1 MIRPGP
7 SASGRFGTIGT
18 MASRRFAPV
27 AESDQARVIS
37 TLVSAF
43 IEDPVERWLFP
54 EPLAYLTHFP
64 TFAAAF
70 SGEAF
75 ARRTVWM
82 LEEFAAVAVWFPPGV
97 EPAAEAIVAVL
108 SASVSPEQHADT
120 FAVLEQMDAAH
131 PSFPHWYLPWLGVDA
146 PRRATGLGGQLLK
159 RCLAVVDDDH
169 LPAYLETPS
178 PRTIPF
184 YQHHGFEVTNVA
196 QAGGCPPITSML
208 RAAQ

>member
-1 MIRPGP
+1 M
-7 SASGRFGTIGT
+7 
-18 MASRRFAPV
+18 
-27 AESDQARVIS
+27 AESAQARVIS

-97 EPAAEAIVAVL
+97 EPAAHAIVAAL
-108 SASVSPEQHADT
+108 SASVSPEQHADM

-131 PSFPHWYLPWLGVDA
+131 PTFPHWYLPWLAVDA
-146 PRRATGLGGQLLK
+146 PRRASGLGGQLLK
-159 RCLAVVDDDH
+159 RCLAVVDDDC

-184 YQHHGFEVTNVA
+184 YKRHGFEITNVA
-196 QAGGCPPITSML
+196 QAGSCPPITSML

>member
-1 MIRPGP
+1 VG
-7 SASGRFGTIGT
+7 A
-18 MASRRFAPV
+18 FAPV
-27 AESDQARVIS
+27 PESDQARVIS

-54 EPLAYLTHFP
+54 EPFAYLTHFP

-75 ARRTVWM
+75 AGRTVWM
-82 LEEFAAVAVWFPPGV
+82 LEEFAAVAVWFSPGV
-97 EPAAEAIVAVL
+97 EPSAETIVAAL
-108 SASVSPEQHADT
+108 SASVATGKHADM

-131 PSFPHWYLPWLGVDA
+131 PTFAHWYLPWLAVDA
-146 PRRATGLGGQLLK
+146 PKRASGLGGQLLE
-159 RCLAVVDDDH
+159 RCLAVVDDDR
-169 LPAYLETPS
+169 LPAYLETPN

-184 YQHHGFEVTNVA
+184 YERLGFEITSVA
-196 QAGGCPPITSML
+196 QAGSCPPITSML

>member
-1 MIRPGP
+1 M
-7 SASGRFGTIGT
+7 
-18 MASRRFAPV
+18 

-64 TFAAAF
+64 AFAAAF

-82 LEEFAAVAVWFPPGV
+82 LEEFAAVAVWFPPDV
-97 EPAAEAIVAVL
+97 EPAAEAIVAAL
-108 SASVSPEQHADT
+108 SASVSQEQHADM
-120 FAVLEQMDAAH
+120 FAALEQMDAAH
-131 PSFPHWYLPWLGVDA
+131 PTFPHWYLPWLAVDA
-146 PRRATGLGGQLLK
+146 PRRASGLGVQLL
-159 RCLAVVDDDH
+159 RLCLAVVDDDR
-169 LPAYLETPS
+169 LPVYLETPS

-184 YQHHGFEVTNVA
+184 YERHGFEITNVT
-196 QAGGCPPITSML
+196 QAGSCPPITSML